1 MTGLAFVSYSRR
13 DEDFA
18 LRFAKDLKAANA
30 TIWMDQ
36 LELIPGDR
44 WDRHVQEALQRA
56 SIVLVILSPSAV
68 DSENVLDEV
77 SFAIDEKK
85 TIIPVLYR
93 DCTVP
98 LRLHRLQYVD
108 FRNNYADRLQQLLTR
123 LGNTHPRQAPPPEGA
138 PAPEEQAEEQ
148 EGIKEFIPSP
158 GSISGPFLMAV
169 EDVFSISGRGTVATG
184 QIDRGRIKVDEEVE
198 IVGFRPTRKAAVI
211 GIEMFRKLLDEGKV
225 GDSVGLLLRGV
236 NKDEVERGQ
245 VLARPSSIRAHTSF
259 RCRAYVL
266 SPEEGGPPSPLP
278 DGQELE
284 AYFRSIEVPAT
295 LRLPSGVARIA
306 PGTKTT
312 AVIELATP
320 VALEN
325 GTKFVL
331 RQNGQTI
338 GAGLVTAIIA

>member
-1 MTGLAFVSYSRR
+1 MAHLAFVSYSRN

-18 LRFAKDLKAANA
+18 LRFAKDLKTANA
-30 TIWMDQ
+30 SIWMDQ

-44 WDRHVQEALQRA
+44 WDRHVQDALQRA

-108 FRNNYADRLQQLLTR
+108 FRSNYPDRLQQVLTR
-123 LGNTHPRQAPPPEGA
+123 LSNTQLRQAPESEEA
-138 PAPEEQAEEQ
+138 PASEGQAGEQA
-148 EGIKEFIPSP
+148 GIKEFIPSP

-184 QIDRGRIKVDEEVE
+184 QIDRGRIKVDEEIE
-198 IVGFRPTRKAAVI
+198 IVGLRDTRRAVVA
-211 GIEMFRKLLDEGKV
+211 GIEMFRKLVDEAKV

-236 NKDEVERGQ
+236 NKDEIEKGQ
-245 VLARPSSIRAHTSF
+245 VLASPSSIRPHRSF
-259 RCRAYVL
+259 QCRAYIL
-266 SPEEGGPPSPLP
+266 SAGEGGRSLPLS
-278 DGQELE
+278 DGQQVE
-284 AYFRSIEVPAT
+284 AYFRTVEVPAI
-295 LRLPSGVARIA
+295 LRLSADVDRIE

-312 AVIELATP
+312 IVIELATS
-320 VALEN
+320 VALEK

-331 RQNGQTI
+331 RQNGETI
-338 GAGLVTAIIA
+338 GAGIVTAVIP